1 MNKPLYVIH
10 NLMTYKTVEQVEE
23 YITDRLL
30 KSATFDLEKRDKIST
45 RKNIKNG
52 IHYIEK
58 NTEQEI
64 FHLIFAHEGS
74 KAGKFYNQNTLNFV

>member
-1 MNKPLYVIH
+1 MNKHLYAIH
-10 NLMTYKTVEQVEE
+10 NLMTYKIVEQVED

-30 KSATFDLEKRDKIST
+30 KRATFDLEKRDKIST

-74 KAGKFYNQNTLNFV
+74 EAENFIIKIL